1 MKGDDENGPPKKVI
15 IFNYEED
22 ERPSKRSRPEDD
34 FPEFILPSELST
46 ARPKTPPPV
55 TYHREPSGVDKLLM
69 QRRAERQKQRDI
81 ADIIAKAAQAAE
93 EARQPKP
100 QPEPTVESLFGLLPK
115 WNHISDWDEKKKRK
129 SSSSSKH
136 KKPHQSKEDKDANKE
151 KRLLK
156 LISPVVVKCMS
167 KHKDQMDHD
176 QFKKYAKE
184 VRFLVRRHR
193 SRACAE

>member
-1 MKGDDENGPPKKVI
+1 MKGDDEGKPAAKPI
-15 IFNYEED
+15 IFNYQED

-34 FPEFILPSELST
+34 FPKFILPSELST
-46 ARPKTPPPV
+46 ARPKTPPPPV
-55 TYHREPSGVDKLLM
+55 PYERGPSIVDQLLM
-69 QRRAERQKQRDI
+69 QRQAERQKQRDI
-81 ADIIAKAAQAAE
+81 ADIIAKAAKAAE

-100 QPEPTVESLFGLLPK
+100 PPEPTVDSLFGLLPK
-115 WNHISDWDEKKKRK
+115 WDRIIDLDEKKRRK

-136 KKPHQSKEDKDANKE
+136 KKLHQSKEEKETNKE

-184 VRFLVRRHR
+184 VRFVHPRTSPQNVR
-193 SRACAE
+193 